1 MSSLI
6 GVIALAAVV
15 ALLDIPPLVRKS
27 RKRELFVYIVLLL
40 TATALYSALVME
52 VKLPNPYAILEIV
65 YKPFK

>member
-6 GVIALAAVV
+6 AVIALAVGV

-27 RKRELFVYIVLLL
+27 MKREMFVYIVLLL
-40 TATALYSALVME
+40 TATALYSAQVME
-52 VKLPNPYAILEIV
+52 VKLPNPFAILEIV

>member
-1 MSSLI
+1 MASLI
-6 GVIALAAVV
+6 AVIALAIGV

-52 VKLPNPYAILEIV
+52 VNLPNPYAILEIV